1 VGGGTGMICY
11 GFKGGIGTAS
21 RRLPAPLDA
30 YTVGALVQANH
41 GERALLRI
49 DGVAVGEEIT
59 DLRPE
64 PDEVAYLNSILMIL
78 ATDAPLL
85 PHQLDRLAR
94 RAVHG
99 LARTGSVSGN
109 SSGDI
114 TLAFSTT
121 NRVERK
127 IVWAGASYTLGS
139 LEQFDLQPVLEAAA
153 EALDEA
159 VINALFMATDM
170 DGVDGHRIYALPIP
184 RTLEIMRRHRR
195 LYPAAERDP
204 DVTA

>member
-1 VGGGTGMICY
+1 
-11 GFKGGIGTAS
+11 
-21 RRLPAPLDA
+21 
-30 YTVGALVQANH
+30 
-41 GERALLRI
+41 
-49 DGVAVGEEIT
+49 
-59 DLRPE
+59 
-64 PDEVAYLNSILMIL
+64 MIL

-99 LARTGSVSGN
+99 LAKTGSVSGN

-114 TLAFSTT
+114 TLAFSTA
-121 NRVERK
+121 NRGQRRALV
-127 IVWAGASYTLGS
+127 AGRQLTLRT
-139 LEQFDLQPVLEAAA
+139 LEQFDLQPLLEAAA

-159 VINALFMATDM
+159 IINALFMATDM
-170 DGVDGHRIYALPIP
+170 DGVNGHRVYALPIP

-195 LYPAAERDP
+195 LFAPAPRQDR